1 MRAAPQGD
9 ACHGTGVPGAC
20 LGVAG
25 EGRPPRRGAS
35 RVSARTVVF
44 LPTRA

>member
-9 ACHGTGVPGAC
+9 ACQGTGVPGAC

-35 RVSARTVVF
+35 RVAARTVVCP
-44 LPTRA
+44 PTRV